1 MPIYKLF
8 VSIFHFWYQYNT
20 ASIWDD
26 VKNGEPPLKIYLWQ
40 KTVEN
45 CTGCYISLPSHEE
58 GHWKWDLR
66 IHWKRVWNK
75 LKYWN
80 KSLARG
86 ELILQILEEKWL
98 SHKKIESMSEDWL
111 GMQILNFRYANM
123 DFFKTP
129 HLNTIFGRKKNRYA
143 NMNFLGLLFTPA
155 AHVCNVNLEKCR
167 YLHKCR

>member
-86 ELILQILEEKWL
+86 ELILQIRLQRW
-98 SHKKIESMSEDWL
+98 SFFCNDGMVMFFFQGTIAINGFSMVLPALDHHHW
-111 GMQILNFRYANM
+111 M
-123 DFFKTP
+123 FFYRSTIDIDGFPMVFSNSGAMVSDGFEVLKT
-129 HLNTIFGRKKNRYA
+129 L
-143 NMNFLGLLFTPA
+143 
-155 AHVCNVNLEKCR
+155 
-167 YLHKCR
+167 

>member
-80 KSLARG
+80 NSLARG
-86 ELILQILEEKWL
+86 EPILQILEVKWL
-98 SHKKIESMSEDWL
+98 SHKPAPQPPLTSSPWVSSIARVSSVKSTV
-111 GMQILNFRYANM
+111 G
-123 DFFKTP
+123 
-129 HLNTIFGRKKNRYA
+129 IFTHQGHISQLSSKSHS
-143 NMNFLGLLFTPA
+143 LSLTDS
-155 AHVCNVNLEKCR
+155 VSQ
-167 YLHKCR
+167 

>member
-80 KSLARG
+80 NSLARG
-86 ELILQILEEKWL
+86 EPILQILEVKWL
-98 SHKKIESMSEDWL
+98 SHTFSRWAHRIEVKCTLKSKNSNMHEYL
-111 GMQILNFRYANM
+111 HGMQISKFRYA
-123 DFFKTP
+123 DIEF
-129 HLNTIFGRKKNRYA
+129 
-143 NMNFLGLLFTPA
+143 
-155 AHVCNVNLEKCR
+155 
-167 YLHKCR
+167 

>member
-86 ELILQILEEKWL
+86 ELILQILEGKWL
-98 SHKKIESMSEDWL
+98 SHKKIESMAEDWL

-129 HLNTIFGRKKNRYA
+129 HIWIQ
-143 NMNFLGLLFTPA
+143 FLGKDHICKYELLATFIYPS
-155 AHVCNVNLEKCR
+155 NR
-167 YLHKCR
+167 